1 MPSCKH
7 QKEDRNRAQSLCMKS
22 ALAFIAISLD
32 SVAAQLKTN
41 ILLRGVYCYRSRM
54 VKLSL
59 NVYAAYT

>member
-1 MPSCKH
+1 
-7 QKEDRNRAQSLCMKS
+7 MKS

-41 ILLRGVYCYRSRM
+41 VLLRGVYCYRSRM